1 MGHRHI
7 TNSVALVFS
16 AVITAPAL
24 AQEAHSTSR
33 SCSPVLESQVCT
45 WVVMEG
51 GVAVEL
57 GVTFPIAVVEAV
69 PSDAEMVWPPEELAT
84 VLLPAEAR
92 TSLGIDHLGINWEA
106 HGHPP
111 ARFLTPHFDFHFYN
125 LSPSEIR
132 AIDCSDDTK
141 PPRLPAQH
149 TLPDIDVPELGV
161 LVGLCV
167 PRMGMHAMA
176 QEELEAT
183 DPFQAS
189 VMVGYYGGDV
199 IFFEP
204 MISRDR
210 LLEKSDFALP
220 VPTIENLP
228 AGVHYPS
235 EFRAE
240 YDAARKQYRM
250 VFTGFHSN

>member
-1 MGHRHI
+1 MGSKNI
-7 TNSVALVFS
+7 TTSVALVLS

-33 SCSPVLESQVCT
+33 SCSRVLESQVCT

-51 GVAVEL
+51 GAAVEL
-57 GVTFPIAVVEAV
+57 GATFAMAIVEAV
-69 PSDAEMVWPPEELAT
+69 PSDPEMVWPPEQLAT
-84 VLLPAEAR
+84 VALPAEAR
-92 TSLGIDHLGINWEA
+92 TALGIDHLGINWEA

-111 ARFLTPHFDFHFYN
+111 TPFLTPHFDFHFYN
-125 LSPSEIR
+125 LSQSEIH

-141 PPRLPAQH
+141 PPRLPARYA
-149 TLPDIDVPELGV
+149 LPDIDVPGMGV

-167 PRMGMHAMA
+167 PRMGMHAIA
-176 QEELEAT
+176 EEELEAT

-189 VMVGYYGGDV
+189 LIVGYYGGDV

-204 MISRDR
+204 MVSLER
-210 LLEKSDFALP
+210 LLEKSDFALQ
-220 VPTIENLP
+220 VPKIENLP

-240 YDAARKQYRM
+240 YDAAGKQYRM
-250 VFTGFHSN
+250 VFTVFHSK

>member
-132 AIDCSDDTK
+132 AIDCSDGHQTAEAPGPAHTSGYRCSRIGRTRRPVCSENGDACDG
-141 PPRLPAQH
+141 PRRA
-149 TLPDIDVPELGV
+149 
-161 LVGLCV
+161 
-167 PRMGMHAMA
+167 
-176 QEELEAT
+176 
-183 DPFQAS
+183 
-189 VMVGYYGGDV
+189 GGDRS
-199 IFFEP
+199 IP
-204 MISRDR
+204 GQCHGG
-210 LLEKSDFALP
+210 LL
-220 VPTIENLP
+220 
-228 AGVHYPS
+228 
-235 EFRAE
+235 RW
-240 YDAARKQYRM
+240 
-250 VFTGFHSN
+250 